1 MKSKLFALAA
11 CIVLTACSAQA
22 PIVHPTDDPL
32 VQTNTHQ
39 NDDST
44 EIPTEIPQ
52 TEATEIVYYEIIS
65 PETINTEGGF
75 QIILNSAYIEIHP
88 VMGTMFH
95 FGFRYLG
102 LTKAQIPDTRWEYVD
117 PPFITDL
124 QIFRGEDE
132 VPIRLDVG
140 GIGGGSN
147 TTEDG
152 EFHINQGQTYYFP
165 DDFTVGQVEQIVVL
179 VTFHEMF
186 GIPTPV
192 RYEFNLEPLQGPL
205 G

>member
-11 CIVLTACSAQA
+11 CIVLIACSAQA

-32 VQTNTHQ
+32 VQTNTQQ

-44 EIPTEIPQ
+44 EITTEIPQ

-65 PETINTEGGF
+65 PETINTGGGF

-88 VMGTMFH
+88 VMRTMFH

-102 LTKAQIPDTRWEYVD
+102 LTKAQIPETRWEYVD

-124 QIFRGEDE
+124 QIFRGEVE
-132 VPIRLDVG
+132 VPIRIDVG
-140 GIGGGSN
+140 GVGGGGGE
-147 TTEDG
+147 TEDG
-152 EFHINQGQTYYFP
+152 SLQLSQSQTYYFP
-165 DDFTVGQVEQIVVL
+165 DDFTIGQVEQIVVL

-186 GIPTPV
+186 GITARV
-192 RYEFNLEPLQGPL
+192 RYELDLEPLQGPL